1 MWVGFFQAA
10 FGIVRQSESG
20 LADDDF
26 DAQRGHGNAEY
37 AVYPMPC
44 FLEALVDGGHGEQEG
59 YEGEPGK
66 LQHHHPCAVYGKL
79 PSGHGG
85 GEDDGED
92 GDEVHGGFGV
102 EHVAQEAFNQRG
114 AGGLGGGFGGA
125 DFGDFA
131 FGFGADA
138 FVAEVDKVCAAD
150 DFDGGEQP
158 CGGCDKGGHA
168 EHGIG
173 DVDAQAE
180 CHAKAANQ
188 PDAPA
193 LPEGLLGDK
202 DEVGAGGHGA

>member
-1 MWVGFFQAA
+1 MV
-10 FGIVRQSESG
+10 
-20 LADDDF
+20 
-26 DAQRGHGNAEY
+26 
-37 AVYPMPC
+37 
-44 FLEALVDGGHGEQEG
+44 
-59 YEGEPGK
+59 
-66 LQHHHPCAVYGKL
+66 
-79 PSGHGG
+79 G

-158 CGGCDKGGHA
+158 CGGGDERRHA

-173 DVDAQAE
+173 DVHAQAQR
-180 CHAKAANQ
+180 HAEAA
-188 PDAPA
+188 D
-193 LPEGLLGDK
+193 
-202 DEVGAGGHGA
+202 